1 MTGTPGPRRTAIFF
15 SALGFSDH
23 RIGIFMTLTLLG
35 DVLLGTLLTLV
46 ADRVGRRRVLLAGSG
61 LMVFSGVA
69 FALAENFWALL
80 FAAIVGVI
88 SISGGDFGPF
98 RSIEE

>member
-1 MTGTPGPRRTAIFF
+1 
-15 SALGFSDH
+15 
-23 RIGIFMTLTLLG
+23 MTLTLLG

-61 LMVFSGVA
+61 LMVSSGVA
-69 FALAENFWALL
+69 FALAENFWILL